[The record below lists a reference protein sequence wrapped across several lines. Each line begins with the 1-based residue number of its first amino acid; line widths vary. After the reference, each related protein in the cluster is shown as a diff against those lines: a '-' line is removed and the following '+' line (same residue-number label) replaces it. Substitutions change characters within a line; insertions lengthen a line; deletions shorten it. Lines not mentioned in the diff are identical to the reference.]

1 MKIFFVRHGESL
13 ANLNLTS
20 SSFSNDKNNKLTKL
34 GKQQIRKTSE
44 TIGQKIGAV
53 YSSPMYRTIESANEF
68 LHDNR
73 KIFFTVDDRLREIDY
88 GIYTDDRDNPEMS
101 KIAERQIAGDYE
113 IRFGGGENK
122 REIITRFFSFL
133 INCYNSH
140 VNENIVIFS
149 HGRAISIVESE
160 FCKINNLKKQHIHT
174 DNGTIKE
181 LNIDKESIKRMQKH
195 INCLNQKEIQ
205 KRDELLL
212 NKNLKEATRTSL
224 KEIISNNIDDV
235 DASYEVLEKF
245 INGLTT
251 CNLKKIYS
259 SNDRINV
266 KNKVILI
273 TVLRD
278 SENFVNNFINYYEKI
293 GVRDFIF
300 IDNDSCDL
308 SLAKIRHLAE
318 KKTDLNIDIWEI
330 KDKFDAIKA
339 MGWKQKIMEMYDF
352 RHWFLNLDID
362 ELFLIKQR
370 TIQELIKEL
379 EKHKNGCFYRI
390 NQPIFRKICMRIR

>member
-1 MKIFFVRHGESL
+1 M
-13 ANLNLTS
+13 
-20 SSFSNDKNNKLTKL
+20 
-34 GKQQIRKTSE
+34 
-44 TIGQKIGAV
+44 
-53 YSSPMYRTIESANEF
+53 
-68 LHDNR
+68 
-73 KIFFTVDDRLREIDY
+73 
-88 GIYTDDRDNPEMS
+88 
-101 KIAERQIAGDYE
+101 
-113 IRFGGGENK
+113 
-122 REIITRFFSFL
+122 
-133 INCYNSH
+133 
-140 VNENIVIFS
+140 
-149 HGRAISIVESE
+149 
-160 FCKINNLKKQHIHT
+160 
-174 DNGTIKE
+174 
-181 LNIDKESIKRMQKH
+181 
-195 INCLNQKEIQ
+195 
-205 KRDELLL
+205 
-212 NKNLKEATRTSL
+212 

-379 EKHKNGCFYRI
+379 EKHKNGCFYRT
-390 NQPIFRKICMRIR
+390 NQPVFRKICMRIR